1 MSACDSVSLFVLDL
15 TIVHFRYCILVYF
28 YSVSPEDRPRIAAPV
43 VAVTIDNASHLA
55 DSLVN
60 NPIRIEF
67 NIRQVCH

>member
-1 MSACDSVSLFVLDL
+1 MYSFILAQLDNRFCL
-15 TIVHFRYCILVYF
+15 SKF

-43 VAVTIDNASHLA
+43 VAITIENASHFA